1 MKHKT
6 ITIIPIL
13 IALQVVAAVM
23 TTGRYSQQMKQ
34 IKQRLKIPLRSSAV
48 SAVRRKGTT

>member
-34 IKQRLKIPLRSSAV
+34 IKADRIADILPNFGETGQ
-48 SAVRRKGTT
+48 